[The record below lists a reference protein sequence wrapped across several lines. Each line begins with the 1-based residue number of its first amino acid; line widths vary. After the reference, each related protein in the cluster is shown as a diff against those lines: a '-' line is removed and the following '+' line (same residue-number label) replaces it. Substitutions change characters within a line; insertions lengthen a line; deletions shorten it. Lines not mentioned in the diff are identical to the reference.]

1 MTAYSHKCL
10 DGILKKGMAGTL
22 SLFKAAGIRNTTAI
36 LLCLLGI
43 YKGEAQN
50 IQPNVFSVDAFIQ
63 QVKLHHPVAK
73 QADLL
78 VEKAATDLLSARG
91 AFDPSLNFAA
101 SRKTFD
107 GKNYYYYSNPELT
120 LPLPVGNIRS
130 GIENNGGNF
139 ITSEVTTGKT
149 SYLGIEIPLA
159 KGLLLDKR
167 RAVLQQAKIFLSQG
181 EQERMVQINNLLF
194 DAYNTYWYWAA
205 TYQLYNIY
213 SNFTSI
219 AVNRLRLVRISYH
232 NGDRAAMDTIEAF
245 VQMQN
250 YQLLQNDALL
260 KWKNAS
266 LELSTYLWEEN
277 DTNYDLP
284 GNTFPDSTSFDPR
297 LTYSSADELIRQSNA
312 LNPAL
317 KIYDFKLNAL
327 SVEQKLKRQDLL
339 PYLSLKANLLNRDY
353 FAVKGISRGF
363 LENNYQ
369 WGVDFKL
376 PLFQRQARGGYRNVQ
391 LKIKETQLELAYKR
405 HQTEN
410 KIRSYHNE
418 IIALSEQLKTVETML
433 ANYKG
438 LLRNEELK
446 FTQGE
451 SSLFLVNSRETKVI
465 EILQKQIELTVKYYK
480 ARYAV
485 LWAAG
490 MIQ

>member
-1 MTAYSHKCL
+1 MTAYSHNCL
-10 DGILKKGMAGTL
+10 DGILKKGMASLL
-22 SLFKAAGIRNTTAI
+22 SLFNAADFKYTVGIV
-36 LLCLLGI
+36 LCLFYLH
-43 YKGEAQN
+43 KGKAQIQQEN
-50 IQPNVFSVDAFIQ
+50 IFTVDAFIQ
-63 QVKLHHPVAK
+63 QVKMYHPVAK
-73 QADLL
+73 QADIL
-78 VEKAATDLLSARG
+78 VDKAGTDLLSARG

-167 RAVLQQAKIFLSQG
+167 RAVLQQAKIFRSQS
-181 EQERMVQINNLLF
+181 EQERMLQINNLLF
-194 DAYNTYWYWAA
+194 DAYNTYWYWAG

-219 AVNRLRLVRISYH
+219 AGNRLRLVRISYN
-232 NGDRAAMDTIEAF
+232 NGDRAAMDTMEAF

-266 LELSTYLWEEN
+266 LELSTYLWLEK

-284 GNTFPDSTSFDPR
+284 DHTFPDSTSFNPGLIDQN
-297 LTYSSADELIRQSNA
+297 AEELITQSNTQ
-312 LNPAL
+312 NPAL

-327 SVEQKLKRQDLL
+327 GVEQKLKRQELL
-339 PYLSLKANLLNRDY
+339 PYISLKANLLNRDY

-376 PLFQRQARGGYRNVQ
+376 PLFLRHARGGYRNVQ

-405 HQTEN
+405 QQTEN
-410 KIRSYHNE
+410 KIRSYYNE
-418 IIALSEQLKTVETML
+418 ISALSQQLKIVETML
-433 ANYKG
+433 GNYKG

-480 ARYAV
+480 AKYAV

-490 MIQ
+490 VIR

>member
-1 MTAYSHKCL
+1 MMANNHTGL
-10 DGILKKGMAGTL
+10 DGIWKKGMTETLAVFHTAGL
-22 SLFKAAGIRNTTAI
+22 RNTAAI
-36 LLCLLGI
+36 LLCLLI
-43 YKGEAQN
+43 ICKAKAQN
-50 IQPNVFSVDAFIQ
+50 IQPNIFTVDAFIQ
-63 QVKLHHPVAK
+63 QVKMYHPVAK
-73 QADLL
+73 QADIL
-78 VEKAATDLLSARG
+78 VDKAASDLLSARG

-149 SYLGIEIPLA
+149 SYLGIEVPLA
-159 KGLLLDKR
+159 RGLLLDKR
-167 RAVLQQAKIFLSQG
+167 RAVLQQAKIFRSQS

-194 DAYNTYWYWAA
+194 DAYNTYWYWAGS
-205 TYQLYNIY
+205 YQLYNIY

-219 AVNRLRLVRISYH
+219 AGNRLRLVRISYE
-232 NGDRAAMDTIEAF
+232 NGDRAAMDTMEAF

-250 YQLLQNDALL
+250 YLLLQNEALL

-266 LELSTYLWEEN
+266 LELSTYLWEAN

-284 GNTFPDSTSFDPR
+284 DNTFPDSTSFDPR
-297 LTYSSADELIRQSNA
+297 PTYLSSDELITQSNA
-312 LNPAL
+312 RNPAL
-317 KIYDFKLNAL
+317 KIYDYKLNAL
-327 SVEQKLKRQDLL
+327 TVEQKLKRQDLL

-369 WGVDFKL
+369 WGIDFRF
-376 PLFQRQARGGYRNVQ
+376 PLFLRQARGGYRNVQ

-405 HQTEN
+405 QQTEN
-410 KIRSYHNE
+410 KIRTYHNE
-418 IIALSEQLKTVETML
+418 ISALSEQLKTVETML
-433 ANYKG
+433 TNYKS

-490 MIQ
+490 VIQ